1 MFVPC
6 SRNAPST
13 RSIDRRQ
20 LDFYI
25 AAMSMIPPRPTLDE
39 RLAGT
44 AGLDQRSRDIFRRL
58 VDTYLET
65 GEPVG
70 SRTIA
75 RILPSSLS
83 PASVR
88 NVMMDLEDAGLIFSP
103 HTSAGRVPT
112 EQGLRFFVDAVM
124 EVGAMS
130 NDERARID
138 AQVAATNRQRRIEDL
153 LGEATTLLS
162 GLSHCAGVIV
172 TPKINARLKH
182 IEFVNLGP
190 GRALVILVGED
201 GSVENRVIEVPPG
214 LPPSTF
220 IQASN
225 YLSTRF
231 QGKTIAEVQRFVR
244 DEMQSLR
251 RELDEIAARIVEAG
265 IAQWSGDSD
274 ADDKT
279 LIVRGQANLIEN
291 STAANDL
298 ERIRRLFED
307 IENKRELVQLLG
319 AAEIGEGVRI
329 FIGSENRLFSLS
341 GSSIIVAPYR
351 NAEEKIVGVLGI
363 IGPTRM
369 NYARIIPMVDYTA
382 KAVGRLLT

>member
-1 MFVPC
+1 
-6 SRNAPST
+6 
-13 RSIDRRQ
+13 
-20 LDFYI
+20 
-25 AAMSMIPPRPTLDE
+25 MSLIPPKPPSEE
-39 RLAGT
+39 RLTGI

-103 HTSAGRVPT
+103 HTSAGRMPT
-112 EQGLRFFVDAVM
+112 QQGLRFFVDAVM

-130 NDERARID
+130 ADERSRID
-138 AQVAATNRQRRIEDL
+138 AQIAGSNRQRRLEDV
-153 LGEATTLLS
+153 LGEATTMLS
-162 GLSHCAGVIV
+162 GLSHCAGVIL

-201 GSVENRVIEVPPG
+201 GSVENRVIDVPPG

-220 IQASN
+220 TQASN

-244 DEMQSLR
+244 EEMTSLR
-251 RELDEIAARIVEAG
+251 HELDEISARIVESG
-265 IAQWSGDSD
+265 IGQWSGEGDVD
-274 ADDKT
+274 EKT
-279 LIVRGQANLIEN
+279 LIVRGQANLIDN
-291 STAANDL
+291 STAVNDL
-298 ERIRRLFED
+298 ERIRKLFED
-307 IENKRELVQLLG
+307 IENKKELVQLLG

-351 NAEEKIVGVLGI
+351 NSEEKIVGVMGI

-382 KAVGRLLT
+382 KAIGRLLS

>member
-1 MFVPC
+1 
-6 SRNAPST
+6 
-13 RSIDRRQ
+13 
-20 LDFYI
+20 
-25 AAMSMIPPRPTLDE
+25 MSVIPPKPFPDE
-39 RLAGT
+39 RLTGI

-70 SRTIA
+70 SRTIS
-75 RILPSSLS
+75 RILPQNLS

-124 EVGAMS
+124 EVGAMPTA
-130 NDERARID
+130 ERARID
-138 AQVAATNRQRRIEDL
+138 AQIAASNRQRRVEDV
-153 LGEATTLLS
+153 LGEATMLLS

-172 TPKINARLKH
+172 APKMNARLKH

-201 GSVENRVIEVPPG
+201 GSVENRVIQVPRG

-220 IQASN
+220 AQASN

-231 QGKTIAEVQRFVR
+231 QGKTIDEVQRFVR
-244 DEMQSLR
+244 DEMQALR
-251 RELDEIAARIVEAG
+251 RELDEISARIVEAG
-265 IAQWSGDSD
+265 IGQWSGE
-274 ADDKT
+274 AELDDKT

-291 STAANDL
+291 ATAAADL
-298 ERIRRLFED
+298 ERIRKLFED
-307 IENKRELVQLLG
+307 IENKKELVQLLG
-319 AAEIGEGVRI
+319 AAEQGEGVRI

-341 GSSIIVAPYR
+341 GSSIIVTPFR
-351 NAEEKIVGVLGI
+351 NAEEKIVGVMGI

-382 KAVGRLLT
+382 KAIGRLLT

>member
-1 MFVPC
+1 MSVI
-6 SRNAPST
+6 PSKPFT
-13 RSIDRRQ
+13 E
-20 LDFYI
+20 
-25 AAMSMIPPRPTLDE
+25 E
-39 RLAGT
+39 RLAGI

-70 SRTIA
+70 SRTIS
-75 RILPSSLS
+75 RILPQNLS

-124 EVGAMS
+124 EVGAMPT
-130 NDERARID
+130 DERARID
-138 AQVAATNRQRRIEDL
+138 AQIAASNRQRRLEDV

-162 GLSHCAGVIV
+162 GLSHCAGVILA
-172 TPKINARLKH
+172 PKMNARLKH

-201 GSVENRVIEVPPG
+201 GSVENRVIEVPRG

-220 IQASN
+220 AQASN

-231 QGKTIAEVQRFVR
+231 QGRTIDEVQRFVR
-244 DEMQSLR
+244 DEMQLLR
-251 RELDEIAARIVEAG
+251 HELDEISARIVEAG
-265 IAQWSGDSD
+265 IGQWSGE
-274 ADDKT
+274 AETDDKT

-291 STAANDL
+291 ATAAADL
-298 ERIRRLFED
+298 ERIRKLFEVL
-307 IENKRELVQLLG
+307 ENKKELVQLLG
-319 AAEIGEGVRI
+319 AAEQGEGVRI

-351 NAEEKIVGVLGI
+351 NAEEKIVGVMGI

-382 KAVGRLLT
+382 KAIGRLLT

>member
-1 MFVPC
+1 
-6 SRNAPST
+6 
-13 RSIDRRQ
+13 
-20 LDFYI
+20 
-25 AAMSMIPPRPTLDE
+25 MSVIPPKPFSEE
-39 RLAGT
+39 RLSGV

-58 VDTYLET
+58 VDTYLAT

-70 SRTIA
+70 SRTIS
-75 RILPSSLS
+75 RILPQNLS

-88 NVMMDLEDAGLIFSP
+88 NVMMDLEEAGLIFSP
-103 HTSAGRVPT
+103 HTSAGRMPT
-112 EQGLRFFVDAVM
+112 ELGLRFFVDAVM
-124 EVGAMS
+124 EVGAMPT
-130 NDERARID
+130 DERARID
-138 AQVAATNRQRRIEDL
+138 AQIAASNRQRRVEDL

-162 GLSHCAGVIV
+162 GLSHCAGVILA
-172 TPKINARLKH
+172 PKMNARLKH

-201 GSVENRVIEVPPG
+201 GSVENRVIEVPRG
-214 LPPSTF
+214 LPPSTLV
-220 IQASN
+220 QASN

-231 QGKTIAEVQRFVR
+231 QGRTIDEVQRFVR
-244 DEMQSLR
+244 QEMAQLR
-251 RELDEIAARIVEAG
+251 TELDEISARIVEAG
-265 IAQWSGDSD
+265 IGQWSGETD

-291 STAANDL
+291 ATAAADL
-298 ERIRRLFED
+298 ERIRKLFED

-319 AAEIGEGVRI
+319 AAEVGEGVRI

-341 GSSIIVAPYR
+341 GSSIIVTPFR
-351 NAEEKIVGVLGI
+351 NAEEKIVGVMGI

-382 KAVGRLLT
+382 KAIGRLLT

>member
-1 MFVPC
+1 
-6 SRNAPST
+6 
-13 RSIDRRQ
+13 
-20 LDFYI
+20 
-25 AAMSMIPPRPTLDE
+25 MIPPKPLIE
-39 RLAGT
+39 EKLAGI

-70 SRTIA
+70 SRTIS
-75 RILPSSLS
+75 RILPSNLS

-103 HTSAGRVPT
+103 HTSAGRMPT
-112 EQGLRFFVDAVM
+112 ELGLRFFVDAVM
-124 EVGAMS
+124 EVGAMTT
-130 NDERARID
+130 DERARID
-138 AQVAATNRQRRIEDL
+138 AQIAASNRARRVEDM

-162 GLSHCAGVIV
+162 GLSHCAGVILA
-172 TPKINARLKH
+172 PKINARLKH

-201 GSVENRVIEVPPG
+201 GSVENRVIEVPRG

-220 IQASN
+220 AQASN
-225 YLSTRF
+225 YLSARF
-231 QGKTIAEVQRFVR
+231 QGRTIGEVQRFVR
-244 DEMQSLR
+244 DEMQNLR
-251 RELDEIAARIVEAG
+251 RELDEISARIVEAG
-265 IAQWSGDSD
+265 FAQWSGE
-274 ADDKT
+274 AEAEDKT

-291 STAANDL
+291 TSVAADL
-298 ERIRRLFED
+298 ERIRKLFED
-307 IENKRELVQLLG
+307 IENKRELAQLLG
-319 AAEIGEGVRI
+319 AAESGEGVRI

-351 NAEEKIVGVLGI
+351 NAEEKIVGVMGI

-382 KAVGRLLT
+382 KAIGRLLT